1 MASVDRR
8 SGGHEGEP
16 PPGRDLADAVDLA
29 GEPDQGGAGP
39 DRHRVVLLTG
49 PSGAGKSRLSAR
61 LSVAHG
67 WPVVRLDD
75 FYREASDPLLPR
87 SPLGIPDWD
96 HADSWDAEAAVDALR
111 QLVDEGRVEVPVYDI
126 GASAVTGRH
135 VVDARPT
142 DIVLAEGLFAG
153 RLVESLRAE
162 GLLADAL
169 CVRQN
174 RSLTALRRFVRD
186 LSERRKPPH
195 ILVRR
200 GLALWRDEPR
210 VVAQAQAHGARCVHP
225 REAESELGAL
235 LGAGTST

>member
-1 MASVDRR
+1 MASVDHR
-8 SGGHEGEP
+8 SGDTAGEQP
-16 PPGRDLADAVDLA
+16 AGRTGADPAGAPATGGTGRD
-29 GEPDQGGAGP
+29 
-39 DRHRVVLLTG
+39 RRRVILLTE

-61 LSVAHG
+61 LSTTHG

-75 FYREASDPLLPR
+75 FYREASDPQLPR

-96 HADSWDAEAAVDALR
+96 HADSWDAQAAVEALR
-111 QLVDEGRVEVPVYDI
+111 TLVDDGRVEVPVYDI

-135 VVDARPT
+135 VVEARPT
-142 DIVLAEGLFAG
+142 DFVLAEGLFAG
-153 RLVESLRAE
+153 RLVEPLRRE

-210 VVAQAQAHGARCVHP
+210 VVAQARADGARCLHP
-225 REAESELGAL
+225 RQAESELGTL
-235 LGAGTST
+235 LGVGAST